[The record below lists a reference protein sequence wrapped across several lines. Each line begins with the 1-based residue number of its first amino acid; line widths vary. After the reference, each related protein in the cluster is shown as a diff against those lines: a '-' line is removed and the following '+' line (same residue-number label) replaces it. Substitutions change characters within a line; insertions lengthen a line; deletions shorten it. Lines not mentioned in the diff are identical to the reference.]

1 MVIIPKYIGQNDDVS
16 GEDQY
21 TISASSFSGATIL
34 KYSENGGKTEI
45 VDATSDKEAIM
56 DGIAEYNEGLNPAK
70 VLIYMSEGRV
80 KLLAVTEGY

>member
-1 MVIIPKYIGQNDDVS
+1 
-16 GEDQY
+16 
-21 TISASSFSGATIL
+21 
-34 KYSENGGKTEI
+34 
-45 VDATSDKEAIM
+45 M